1 MVVKVLGKNIISKC
15 KSIDLFF
22 LEMKIIMR
30 NQEEDIKA
38 FTQISQRSVTCSV
51 SWILMFT

>member
-1 MVVKVLGKNIISKC
+1 MVKVLGKNIISKC